1 LYCCICIAVLI
12 KNLLQMNKSVLFVC
26 LGNICRS
33 PSAEAI
39 FKSMVDSEG
48 LENEIKVDSAGILG
62 IHSGEKADS
71 RMRSHASKRGYRL
84 ESISRKFSPAFDF
97 DQFDLIIGMDDENIA
112 DLKRMTRS
120 KSDLLKIKKMTDF
133 SVKYNYQTIPDPYYG
148 GDKGF
153 ELVID
158 LLEDACS
165 NLLNSI
171 RDDC

>member
-1 LYCCICIAVLI
+1 M
-12 KNLLQMNKSVLFVC
+12 KKSLLFVC

-48 LENEIKVDSAGILG
+48 LGNEIEVDSAGILG
-62 IHSGEKADS
+62 VHSGDKADS
-71 RMRSHASKRGYRL
+71 RMRSHASKRGYNL
-84 ESISRKFSPAFDF
+84 ESISRKFNPTIDF
-97 DQFDLIIGMDDENIA
+97 DKFDLIIGMDDENIA
-112 DLKRMTRS
+112 DLKRMARS
-120 KSDLLKIKKMTDF
+120 ESDLQKIHKMTDF
-133 SVKYNYQTIPDPYYG
+133 SVKFNYSVVPDPYYG

-165 NLLNSI
+165 NLLSNV
-171 RDDC
+171 RKTL

>member
-1 LYCCICIAVLI
+1 
-12 KNLLQMNKSVLFVC
+12 MKSVLFVC

-39 FKSMVDSEG
+39 FKSMVDHEN

-62 IHSGEKADS
+62 VHSGDKADS
-71 RMRSHASKRGYRL
+71 RMRAHASKRGYNL
-84 ESISRKFSPAFDF
+84 ESISRKFNPAIDF

-112 DLKRMTRS
+112 DLKRMARTE
-120 KSDLLKIKKMTDF
+120 SDLQMIHKMTDF
-133 SVKYNYQTIPDPYYG
+133 SVKYNYPTIPDPYYG

-165 NLLNSI
+165 NLLSNI
-171 RDDC
+171 RKDH

>member
-1 LYCCICIAVLI
+1 M
-12 KNLLQMNKSVLFVC
+12 KKSLLFVC

-48 LENEIKVDSAGILG
+48 LGNEIEVDSAGILG
-62 IHSGEKADS
+62 VHSGDKADS
-71 RMRSHASKRGYRL
+71 RMRSHASKRGYSL
-84 ESISRKFSPAFDF
+84 ESISRKFNPTIDF
-97 DQFDLIIGMDDENIA
+97 DKFDLIIGMDDENIA
-112 DLKRMTRS
+112 DLKRMARS
-120 KSDLLKIKKMTDF
+120 ESDLQKIHKMTDF
-133 SVKYNYQTIPDPYYG
+133 SVKFNYSVVPDPYYG

-165 NLLNSI
+165 NLLSNV
-171 RDDC
+171 RKTF

>member
-1 LYCCICIAVLI
+1 M
-12 KNLLQMNKSVLFVC
+12 KKSLLFVC

-62 IHSGEKADS
+62 VHSGEKADS
-71 RMRSHASKRGYRL
+71 RMRSYASKRGYKL
-84 ESISRKFSPAFDF
+84 ESISRKFNPAFDF

-112 DLKRMTRS
+112 DLRRMARS
-120 KSDLLKIKKMTDF
+120 DSDLKKIHKMTDF
-133 SVKYNYQTIPDPYYG
+133 SVKFNYSVVPDPYYG
-148 GDKGF
+148 GDRGF

-165 NLLNSI
+165 NLLSNI
-171 RDDC
+171 RKDH